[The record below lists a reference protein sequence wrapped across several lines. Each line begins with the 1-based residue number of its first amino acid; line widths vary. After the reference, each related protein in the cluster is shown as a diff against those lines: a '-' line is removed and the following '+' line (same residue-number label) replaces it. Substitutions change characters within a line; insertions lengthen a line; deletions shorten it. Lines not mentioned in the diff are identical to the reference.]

1 MHLGSG
7 CMTSYYSTT
16 QFYIEKSTTTN
27 ASHLRQ
33 YQLTDLTNGGVR
45 ALIELGQDDNG
56 RSPHITPVG
65 DRKEDNRTVS
75 RT

>member
-1 MHLGSG
+1 
-7 CMTSYYSTT
+7 MTPYNSTT
-16 QFYIEKSTTTN
+16 QFFIEKSTTTN
-27 ASHLRQ
+27 ASNLRQ

-45 ALIELGQDDNG
+45 ALIGLGQDDG